1 MITQCRSL
9 PLLKMTLVILAAVII
24 GVACSQEP
32 DLGLDLANSAQPSFT
47 FSGRTPA
54 MIFEI
59 LELPKGTALTKTNPF
74 TFNGETI
81 WKITSP
87 QAIKGGGWPSVKY
100 GDVPDSFSQ
109 LVPSSGSPPKLT
121 EDRLYAARIVGDRD
135 AKTTLFFQIRNSK
148 AVNVTDKL
156 FDR

>member
-1 MITQCRSL
+1 MVNGGRILSIGEDENGNR
-9 PLLKMTLVILAAVII
+9 VISQIGTYQSDMNEFGQGVI
-24 GVACSQEP
+24 
-32 DLGLDLANSAQPSFT
+32 
-47 FSGRTPA
+47 
-54 MIFEI
+54 
-59 LELPKGTALTKTNPF
+59 
-74 TFNGETI
+74 
-81 WKITSP
+81 
-87 QAIKGGGWPSVKY
+87 GWPSVEY

-109 LVPSSGSPPKLT
+109 LVPSSGSPPKLI